1 MGWGLT
7 AELQPIHMHRGFD
20 ENAITQC
27 YLLQGRCRSQEH
39 RTSECKYGRK
49 DLHPFDSFG
58 ANARCDIEIR
68 QLERTHTMLCPNYRT
83 PA

>member
-20 ENAITQC
+20 ENAIKQC

-58 ANARCDIEIR
+58 ANARCSLPSEHGKAKKRFSYQESSLDF
-68 QLERTHTMLCPNYRT
+68 
-83 PA
+83 